1 MRLGR
6 DPVADVYIDRSE
18 VSRRHALVES
28 TPEGFRITDQGS
40 ANGTLVNG
48 QAIGA
53 RVLRDGD
60 LVQLGVAGPNLR
72 VQIGVDEPAPVDAP
86 PSTLV
91 MRSFDPTRPQTRRY
105 GVAHVGLAAG
115 MLLAGGLLGLLVLL
129 GAAFELGLA
138 RAFVATAVAFAPVPV
153 YLGLWL
159 WLDRYDPEP
168 AWVLGGCL
176 AWGAGAATFVSGIAN
191 DLFGAVV
198 KATTGNAGM
207 AQFLAASVSA
217 PFVEEAAK
225 GLAVL
230 LILLLLRRE
239 FDGILDGVVYAGVV
253 ALGFAAVE
261 NVLYY
266 GRSLMKGGAPALMV
280 VFVLRGLLGPFAHAV
295 FTSATGI
302 GCGIARQTH
311 NPALRLLAPV
321 LGFLGAVALHS
332 LWNTIAGL
340 AGPSGFLLLYV
351 LVWVPLFL
359 LFITLVLVMGHRESQ
374 AIRRHLQVEVAT
386 GLVSADQVAILGS
399 WPRRVRWLFTALGDR
414 ARLAA
419 RRQFLFAASRLALSY
434 GHVERANAAGGQT
447 HSLGQIGALRG
458 EVARL
463 KTLV

>member
-1 MRLGR
+1 VHLDG
-6 DPVADVYIDRSE
+6 SE
-18 VSRRHALVES
+18 VSRRHALVEG
-28 TPEGFRITDQGS
+28 TPDGFRIKDQGS

-48 QAIGA
+48 QAVDT
-53 RVLRDGD
+53 RVLGEGD
-60 LVQLGVAGPNLR
+60 LIQLGSAGPRLR
-72 VQIGVDEPAPVDAP
+72 VHIVSDEPRPVGTAPT
-86 PSTLV
+86 TLIT
-91 MRSFDPTRPQTRRY
+91 RSFDPTRPQARRY
-105 GVAHVGLAAG
+105 GAAHVGLAAA
-115 MLLAGGLLGLLVLL
+115 MLLGGGVLGLLVLL
-129 GAAFELGLA
+129 GAAFELGLL
-138 RAFVATAVAFAPVPV
+138 RAIVATGVAFAPVPV
-153 YLGLWL
+153 YLALWL

-168 AWVLGGCL
+168 AWVLAGCL

-191 DLFGAVV
+191 DLFGALV
-198 KATTGNAGM
+198 KATTGSAGM

-230 LILLLLRRE
+230 GLLLFLRRE
-239 FDGILDGVVYAGVV
+239 FDGVLDGVVYAGVV

-266 GRSLMKGGAPALMV
+266 GRSLVKGGAPALMI

-311 NPALRLLAPV
+311 NPALRLLAPA

-340 AGPSGFLLLYV
+340 AGPRGFFAVYA

-359 LFITLVLVMGHRESQ
+359 VFVALLLVMGHRESQ
-374 AIRRHLQVEVAT
+374 ALRRLLAAEVAA
-386 GLVSADQVAILGS
+386 GLVTSDQVSILSS
-399 WPRRVRWLFTALGDR
+399 WPRRIGWLLSALGDR

-434 GHVERANAAGGQT
+434 GHVERATAAGGQT
-447 HSLGQIGALRG
+447 HSLGQIGALRA
-458 EVARL
+458 EVGRL